1 MLGNSTNGINQ
12 HCLRQIYLGTILP
25 ITTYS
30 SVAFWDG
37 KSSFIKSTLECT
49 QNKALHIIMGAFKT
63 TPISALKIEASIP
76 PTNITF
82 DYYTKQYATC
92 THKLNPTNPVICQI
106 PEQYRGNILIPS
118 PPPLP
123 CFPLPPQNCIAAYL
137 IKQHESRI
145 KKNTSTRIICM
156 LKLIT
161 PNTKHIDLH
170 AEPPWC
176 RSKFNYDIQDRIWF
190 YLPENAPGKSVKLEW
205 AEDHANLY
213 NENKEDN
220 DFLFVYTDS
229 SLSFDKGIC
238 RTGYGVAVYRE
249 AIEIASENRPLGEF
263 TGAYNLEMK
272 ALEAASIMIH
282 NLIINDNS
290 PPSKIIIST
299 NNTGAIHQIF
309 QGNPGIDQT
318 SLLTFC
324 KHILDLLDC
333 YKNI

>member
-1 MLGNSTNGINQ
+1 MHFMRSRNHNATLSIHIPSNTPGEWKEVTLSSSMRYLSLWFDPQLKFHKHVKIAASKASKATEAIQMLGNSTNGINQ

-76 PTNITF
+76 PINITL

-170 AEPPWC
+170 A
-176 RSKFNYDIQDRIWF
+176 
-190 YLPENAPGKSVKLEW
+190 
-205 AEDHANLY
+205 
-213 NENKEDN
+213 
-220 DFLFVYTDS
+220 
-229 SLSFDKGIC
+229 
-238 RTGYGVAVYRE
+238 
-249 AIEIASENRPLGEF
+249 
-263 TGAYNLEMK
+263 
-272 ALEAASIMIH
+272 
-282 NLIINDNS
+282 
-290 PPSKIIIST
+290 
-299 NNTGAIHQIF
+299 
-309 QGNPGIDQT
+309 
-318 SLLTFC
+318 
-324 KHILDLLDC
+324 
-333 YKNI
+333 